1 MKAKST
7 YLIPYIS
14 PEEYEKTKPLIEAF
28 KIFFG
33 STTYI
38 YIIDYFKRDFL
49 YVSDKIA
56 RLCGEKTDG
65 SKGFSYET
73 YLKHVPEEERDM
85 LSEIHEKGLGLF
97 HTFPAGE
104 RKSFTHPWISAGL
117 ASL

>member
-56 RLCGEKTDG
+56 RL
-65 SKGFSYET
+65 
-73 YLKHVPEEERDM
+73 
-85 LSEIHEKGLGLF
+85 
-97 HTFPAGE
+97 AG
-104 RKSFTHPWISAGL
+104 RKRTEAKVSVMKRT
-117 ASL
+117 